1 MARGVKI
8 DKDTE
13 QALLDAFF
21 KGNRPHGEYI
31 QIEIEAKYHKILCAI
46 NSTIQGLEEGNLLK
60 LFDDTDT
67 DIFNWSLP
75 PPRIT

>member
-1 MARGVKI
+1 VINLLKISQNWFNKIGEVIIGDLKEYGWAMARGVKI

-31 QIEIEAKYHKILCAI
+31 
-46 NSTIQGLEEGNLLK
+46 
-60 LFDDTDT
+60 
-67 DIFNWSLP
+67 
-75 PPRIT
+75 

>member
-31 QIEIEAKYHKILCAI
+31 
-46 NSTIQGLEEGNLLK
+46 
-60 LFDDTDT
+60 
-67 DIFNWSLP
+67 
-75 PPRIT
+75 